1 MHKFTF
7 VLTALLLSA
16 SMSMAQLKV
25 PARQISV
32 YTNTLGT
39 IGQVTNAQ
47 SPEDTIQAYIEWMD
61 DNWGS
66 SPDLEAILLDGQN
79 AGGNSAT
86 NLGTV
91 QAVTGLFDVVDIGDA
106 TIDTLNGDVT
116 FNGSIITTNN
126 DMALSYMGYPKITL
140 TTDMLTSTISGGD
153 GIPIVSFAEAFDN
166 NRTSGTLFGTVG
178 NLSYHTYEVDLGANH
193 QGYLSMRVSASAIV
207 RTDHGLYAQLRYR
220 HSGVGNQT
228 TIESGG
234 NDRGWGVWVP
244 ASGLWTNQSSIIRY
258 VEGRYVSLYLISSS
272 LANPAYYKIH
282 DFSFYGVTNG
292 YRNAGGF

>member
-61 DNWGS
+61 DNWGYAS
-66 SPDLEAILLDGQN
+66 QDLEATLLDGQN

-106 TIDTLNGDVT
+106 TINGSLTIDS
-116 FNGSIITTNN
+116 SIITTNN
-126 DMALSYMGYPKITL
+126 DMALSFMGFPKLTL
-140 TTDMLTSTISGGD
+140 TTNMFASVSNGGTP
-153 GIPIVSFAEAFDN
+153 IPIESFSNALDSSTATYTTNGIINSDADH
-166 NRTSGTLFGTVG
+166 
-178 NLSYHTYEVDLGANH
+178 SYVVDLGASY
-193 QGYLSMRVSASAIV
+193 QGWIVVKGTTTNLASAAFGQKLGACDTYPV
-207 RTDHGLYAQLRYR
+207 
-220 HSGVGNQT
+220 N
-228 TIESGG
+228 
-234 NDRGWGVWVP
+234 
-244 ASGLWTNQSSIIRY
+244 ASGIFKQYNIYTEMEFSTASTATNTYTQAPLNGRFVVLENQGASGSSATYRY
-258 VEGRYVSLYLISSS
+258 SDIAV
-272 LANPAYYKIH
+272 
-282 DFSFYGVTNG
+282 YGVTNG
-292 YRNAGGF
+292 WRNEGGW